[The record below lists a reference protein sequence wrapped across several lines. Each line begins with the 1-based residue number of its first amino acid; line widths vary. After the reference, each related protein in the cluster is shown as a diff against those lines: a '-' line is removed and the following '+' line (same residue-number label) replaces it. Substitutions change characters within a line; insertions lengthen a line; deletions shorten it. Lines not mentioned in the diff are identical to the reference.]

1 MVRSVERLY
10 GVQCDSF
17 VKLCCGGYL
26 ICGAAGRSRDL
37 PELFFPAQN
46 TAEGRAEIPAGVSPD
61 PITAEGGVADIR
73 RRGEDLR
80 RVAWAPGGAVGRVFS
95 TMEVHREAHCT
106 LYSLFAGWIT
116 FCKDFN

>member
-1 MVRSVERLY
+1 MVRSVGGLY
-10 GVQCDSF
+10 GVRCDSF
-17 VKLCCGGYL
+17 VKLCCGKCL
-26 ICGAAGRSRDL
+26 VCRAAGRSRDL

-80 RVAWAPGGAVGRVFS
+80 RVAWAPSGAVGGVFS
-95 TMEVHREAHCT
+95 TIEVHRETHCT
-106 LYSLFAGWIT
+106 LCNLFTRWIT
-116 FCKDFN
+116 FYKDFN